1 MALTILDRIRAQS
14 TNGRRRQSDYA
25 DRDPTGHD
33 SAPKVQPFT
42 AADLMRMQLPEPRWA
57 VEGIVPEGLTILAGK
72 PKLGK
77 SWLALNLALAVAS
90 GGLALGQIAVE
101 AGDVLY
107 LALEDTRR
115 RLKNRLTRMLSAA
128 NAPAP
133 ARLYLQTAWPR
144 FGDGGEDTL
153 EDWLAD
159 HPAARL
165 VVVDIFAK
173 IRARRAGRG
182 DLYDEDYLH
191 GCTAKVIADRSN
203 VALLMLFHCRKMG
216 SEDPV
221 DTVSGTLG
229 MAGAA
234 DAVTVLTRERGK
246 HDAALFITGRDIEE
260 RNIALKWDAAYG
272 LWSIMGDADEYRLS
286 QERRAVIQ
294 LFEREKRPLTP
305 RQAAPL
311 LGKKEPAVKKLLWEM
326 AQAGQLRNDGSGR
339 YTLSYGNPSN
349 PGNPTLSGET
359 TVTTVTTVTAQERE
373 PGQEG

>member
-1 MALTILDRIRAQS
+1 MASILERILAQ
-14 TNGRRRQSDYA
+14 TRNGHQQEQASSPKA
-25 DRDPTGHD
+25 
-33 SAPKVQPFT
+33 SAPKVQPFS
-42 AADLMRMQLPEPRWA
+42 AAALMQMQLPEPRWA
-57 VEGIVPEGLTILAGK
+57 VEGILPEGLTILAGK

-77 SWLALNLALAVAS
+77 SWLALNIALAVAS
-90 GGLALGQIAVE
+90 GGVALGQIPVE

-115 RLKNRLTRMLSAA
+115 RLKSRLAKMLSAA

-133 ARLYLQTAWPR
+133 ARLYLQTGWPR
-144 FGDGGEDTL
+144 FSDGGEDAL

-173 IRARRAGRG
+173 VRPRRAGRG
-182 DLYDEDYLH
+182 DLYDEDYQH
-191 GCTAKVIADRSN
+191 GCTAKVIADRSH
-203 VALLMLFHCRKMG
+203 VALLMLFHCRKLA

-260 RNIALKWDAAYG
+260 RDIALQWDPAYG
-272 LWSIMGDADEYRLS
+272 LWSVMGDAEEYRLS
-286 QERRAVIQ
+286 QERRAVIAFFQ
-294 LFEREKRPLTP
+294 RENRPFTP
-305 RQAAPL
+305 REAASL
-311 LGKKEPAVKKLLWEM
+311 LEKTEGAVRKLFWQMAQDGQLCSLGKGM
-326 AQAGQLRNDGSGR
+326 
-339 YTLSYGNPSN
+339 YTLSSGNAGNAGNATPRSEPSV
-349 PGNPTLSGET
+349 TDVTSV
-359 TVTTVTTVTAQERE
+359 TVPERE
-373 PGQEG
+373 PGQED